1 MIKYWDSPS
10 RASLTTGESLTL
22 IFIPIMLVILLISG
36 LVFLFRTEYRK
47 KIYTGIIYNTF
58 RVSIVSLFMIYIGF
72 STYSLIFI
80 RANQNPNIN
89 ENDPSD
95 KISFIKYINR
105 EQYGAEHH
113 NIDWYNILK
122 YYLSSDGKDREY
134 IEYKSKKDQHKYLAA
149 Y

>member
-1 MIKYWDSPS
+1 MIKYWDSES
-10 RASLTTGESLTL
+10 RNFLTTGESLTL
-22 IFIPIMLVILLISG
+22 FIFPLILTISLISG
-36 LVFLFRTEYRK
+36 LIFLFITEYK
-47 KIYTGIIYNTF
+47 KRAYKGTIYNIF

-122 YYLSSDGKDREY
+122 YYLSSDGKDKEY
-134 IEYKSKKDQHKYLAA
+134 IEYESK
-149 Y
+149 